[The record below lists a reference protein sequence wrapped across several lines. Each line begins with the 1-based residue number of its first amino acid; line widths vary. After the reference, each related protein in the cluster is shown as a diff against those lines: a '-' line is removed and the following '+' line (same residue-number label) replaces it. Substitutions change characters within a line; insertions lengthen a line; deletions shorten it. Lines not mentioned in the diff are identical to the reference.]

1 MSPKTLPTTS
11 LFWKITR
18 HLAAIAALVL
28 LGGLLSATL
37 VRMAPGFDS
46 DEREL
51 DPSLNAESQRALRQA
66 RAGEHNILGFYTA
79 YLRGAMHG
87 DLGTSHALGQPVTA
101 LLHERWP
108 VTVRVVGIGLL
119 LAWILASLLAFTA
132 CLWQRRGYEILGTTL
147 SGAFLCIPAAVLALL
162 SVILNA
168 PGYLA
173 IALIV
178 FPKIYRYSRNLLA
191 KAYSLPHITA
201 ARARGLGEI
210 RILMRHVLPVAGPQ
224 MIALAGITVS
234 IALGA
239 SIPVEALCGLPG
251 IGDLAWQA
259 ALSRD
264 LPLLVNLT
272 VLVTLVT
279 LLANTSAD
287 VMIYMLRPHDSA
299 ISDSAI
305 NASALGREHA

>member
-1 MSPKTLPTTS
+1 MPLPKAL
-11 LFWKITR
+11 LWKIAR
-18 HLAAIAALVL
+18 HLGAIAALVL

-37 VRMAPGFDS
+37 VRLAPGFDA

-51 DPSLNAESQRALRQA
+51 DPALSAESVRALRQS
-66 RAGEHNILGFYTA
+66 RAGEHNILRFYTN
-79 YLRGAMHG
+79 YLRGIVHG
-87 DLGTSHALGQPVTA
+87 DLGTSHALGQPVQS
-101 LLHERWP
+101 LLRERWP
-108 VTVRVVGIGLL
+108 VTVRVAGLGLL
-119 LAWILASLLAFTA
+119 LAWLVAATLAFSA
-132 CLWQRRGYEILGTTL
+132 CLWRLPAYEIFGITI

-191 KAYSLPHITA
+191 KAYALPHILA

-210 RILMRHVLPVAGPQ
+210 RILAWHVLPVAGPQ
-224 MIALAGITVS
+224 LIALAGITVS

-239 SIPVEALCGLPG
+239 SIPVESLCGLPG
-251 IGDLAWQA
+251 IGQLAWQA

-264 LPLLVNLT
+264 LPLLVNIT

-279 LLANTSAD
+279 LLANSGAD
-287 VMIYMLRPHDSA
+287 VMTYMLRPGELETPHEPGMKPA
-299 ISDSAI
+299 
-305 NASALGREHA
+305 

>member
-1 MSPKTLPTTS
+1 
-11 LFWKITR
+11 
-18 HLAAIAALVL
+18 V
-28 LGGLLSATL
+28 
-37 VRMAPGFDS
+37 
-46 DEREL
+46 
-51 DPSLNAESQRALRQA
+51 RALRQS
-66 RAGEHNILGFYTA
+66 RAGEHNILGFYVG
-79 YLRGAMHG
+79 YLRGAIHG
-87 DLGTSHALGQPVTA
+87 DLGTSHALGQPVQN
-101 LLHERWP
+101 LLRERWP
-108 VTVRVVGIGLL
+108 VTVRVAGVGLL
-119 LAWILASLLAFTA
+119 LAWLLASTLAFTA
-132 CLWQRRGYEILGTTL
+132 CLWRRPAYELFGTTV

-178 FPKIYRYSRNLLA
+178 FPKIYRYSRNVLA
-191 KAYSLPHITA
+191 KAYALPHITA
-201 ARARGLGEI
+201 ARARGLGEL
-210 RILMRHVLPVAGPQ
+210 RILAWHVLPVAGPQ

-251 IGDLAWQA
+251 IGQLAWQA

-279 LLANTSAD
+279 LLANSGAD
-287 VMIYMLRPHDSA
+287 VINYMLRP
-299 ISDSAI
+299 
-305 NASALGREHA
+305 REA

>member
-1 MSPKTLPTTS
+1 
-11 LFWKITR
+11 
-18 HLAAIAALVL
+18 
-28 LGGLLSATL
+28 
-37 VRMAPGFDS
+37 
-46 DEREL
+46 
-51 DPSLNAESQRALRQA
+51 
-66 RAGEHNILGFYTA
+66 
-79 YLRGAMHG
+79 MHG
-87 DLGTSHALGQPVTA
+87 DLGTSRALGQPVQS
-101 LLHERWP
+101 LLRERWP
-108 VTVRVVGIGLL
+108 VTVRVVGSGLL
-119 LAWILASLLAFTA
+119 LAWLLGSILAFTA
-132 CLWQRRGYEILGTTL
+132 CLWHRPGYEIFGTTV

-191 KAYSLPHITA
+191 KAYALPHITA
-201 ARARGLGEI
+201 ARARGLDEV
-210 RILMRHVLPVAGPQ
+210 RILAWHVLPVAGPQ

-251 IGDLAWQA
+251 IGQLAWQA

-279 LLANTSAD
+279 LLANSGAD
-287 VMIYMLRPHDSA
+287 VMIYMLRP
-299 ISDSAI
+299 
-305 NASALGREHA
+305 REA

>member
-1 MSPKTLPTTS
+1 MLP
-11 LFWKITR
+11 WKMLLGKIAR
-18 HLAAIAALVL
+18 HLGAITALVL

-37 VRMAPGFDS
+37 VRLAPGFDA

-51 DPSLNAESQRALRQA
+51 DPSLNAESVRALRRS
-66 RAGEHNILGFYTA
+66 RAGEHNILSFYA
-79 YLRGAMHG
+79 GYLRGAVHG
-87 DLGTSHALGQPVTA
+87 DLGTSHALGQPVQT
-101 LLHERWP
+101 LLRERWS
-108 VTVRVVGIGLL
+108 VTVRVAGIGLL
-119 LAWILASLLAFTA
+119 LAWLLASILAFTA
-132 CLWQRRGYEILGTTL
+132 CLWRAPAFEILGTSV

-191 KAYSLPHITA
+191 KAYALPHITA
-201 ARARGLGEI
+201 ARARGLGEP
-210 RILMRHVLPVAGPQ
+210 RILACHVLPVAGPQ

-239 SIPVEALCGLPG
+239 SIPVESLCGLPG
-251 IGDLAWQA
+251 IGQLAWQA

-279 LLANTSAD
+279 LLANSGAD
-287 VMIYMLRPHDSA
+287 VMISILHNGRIRPSAERSSA
-299 ISDSAI
+299 IV
-305 NASALGREHA
+305 NAL

>member
-1 MSPKTLPTTS
+1 MLQQLLPAKTS
-11 LFWKITR
+11 LWKIAKR
-18 HLAAIAALVL
+18 VAQKLAAIATLVL

-37 VRMAPGFDS
+37 VRMAPGFDA

-51 DPSLNAESQRALRQA
+51 DPSLNAESQLALRQS
-66 RAGEHNILGFYTA
+66 RAGEHNVLRFYA
-79 YLRGAMHG
+79 SYLRGAVHG
-87 DLGTSHALGQPVTA
+87 DLGTSHALGQPVRS
-101 LLHERWP
+101 LLRERWP
-108 VTVRVVGIGLL
+108 VTLRVAGIGLL
-119 LAWILASLLAFTA
+119 LAWILASTLAFAA
-132 CLWQRRGYEILGTTL
+132 CLWPLPVFEIFGTTI

-178 FPKIYRYSRNLLA
+178 FPKIYRYSRNLFT
-191 KAYSLPHITA
+191 KAYAMPHITA
-201 ARARGLGEI
+201 ARARGLSEI
-210 RILMRHVLPVAGPQ
+210 RVLTCHVLPIAGPQ

-239 SIPVEALCGLPG
+239 AIPVEALCGLPG
-251 IGDLAWQA
+251 IGQLAWQA

-272 VLVTLVT
+272 VMVTLVT
-279 LLANTSAD
+279 LLANSGAD
-287 VMIYMLRPHDSA
+287 VMVYMLAHGES
-299 ISDSAI
+299 
-305 NASALGREHA
+305 

>member
-1 MSPKTLPTTS
+1 MSG
-11 LFWKITR
+11 KIWRWQAAR
-18 HLAAIAALVL
+18 HVGRRLATIAALVL

-37 VRMAPGFDS
+37 VRLAPGFDA

-51 DPSLNAESQRALRQA
+51 DPSLNAESLRALHVA
-66 RAGEHNILGFYTA
+66 RAGEHNILDFYID
-79 YLRGAMHG
+79 YLRGASHG
-87 DLGTSHALGQPVTA
+87 NLGTSHALGQPVQTLLRERLPITA
-101 LLHERWP
+101 RI
-108 VTVRVVGIGLL
+108 VGIGLL
-119 LAWILASLLAFTA
+119 LAWMLGSALAFSG
-132 CLWQRRGYEILGTTL
+132 CLWRHPAYEVLGITL
-147 SGAFLCIPAAVLALL
+147 SGAFLCIPAAALALL

-191 KAYSLPHITA
+191 KAYALPHITA
-201 ARARGLGEI
+201 ARARGLGEV
-210 RILMRHVLPVAGPQ
+210 RILAWHVLPISGPQ

-239 SIPVEALCGLPG
+239 AIPVESLCGLPG
-251 IGDLAWQA
+251 IGQLAWQA

-279 LLANTSAD
+279 LLANSGAD
-287 VMIYMLRPHDSA
+287 VMIYMLGLRDA
-299 ISDSAI
+299 
-305 NASALGREHA
+305 